1 MIRHHIL
8 ALSAAATLA
17 FTASPAR
24 ASGPTEWNRLDK
36 DAAAACF
43 EVTGMVGAIVSPGAI
58 HFSDNFGMDARVVT
72 GRYPQVHMLG
82 AHGTMLCL
90 YDRRTRRAE
99 AQDAA
104 AVLESSPLQLC
115 HDRSTNRIEVGQ
127 CLERR
132 LAEANAGMSKAAS
145 AALVQAQKLD
155 AVTER
160 TLATSAFDRS
170 QKAFAEFRE
179 MNCVWRAA
187 QLSSGTGAGD
197 VARDCMIRMT
207 LGRVEELMK

>member
-1 MIRHHIL
+1 
-8 ALSAAATLA
+8 
-17 FTASPAR
+17 
-24 ASGPTEWNRLDK
+24 
-36 DAAAACF
+36 
-43 EVTGMVGAIVSPGAI
+43 
-58 HFSDNFGMDARVVT
+58 
-72 GRYPQVHMLG
+72 
-82 AHGTMLCL
+82 
-90 YDRRTRRAE
+90 
-99 AQDAA
+99 
-104 AVLESSPLQLC
+104 
-115 HDRSTNRIEVGQ
+115 
-127 CLERR
+127 
-132 LAEANAGMSKAAS
+132 MSKAAS

>member
-24 ASGPTEWNRLDK
+24 ASGPTEWNRLDN

-132 LAEANAGMSKAAS
+132 LAEANAGRRSIARDT
-145 AALVQAQKLD
+145 LD
-155 AVTER
+155 AKCRCPPAPDGAAMLR
-160 TLATSAFDRS
+160 T
-170 QKAFAEFRE
+170 
-179 MNCVWRAA
+179 
-187 QLSSGTGAGD
+187 
-197 VARDCMIRMT
+197 
-207 LGRVEELMK
+207 